1 MICFAKFTDPIRDVT
16 NIRRISDGYPPS
28 GLRVPEAEL
37 AILKYKDLKMRPYY
51 SVTYGHIQK
60 GSVNVE
66 VGSRDY
72 SHLKKVLNKQK
83 FS

>member
-1 MICFAKFTDPIRDVT
+1 M
-16 NIRRISDGYPPS
+16 
-28 GLRVPEAEL
+28 RVPEAEI

-83 FS
+83 FSQNVDALCLNNKRDIFENLSLPV